1 MNKHFVFQDIRILYP
16 AIVRPKSKYG
26 GDGEEYGFV
35 MLVPK
40 SNKANLK
47 KFVEL
52 YNEMI
57 KEEFGK
63 KPAGLR
69 PPIGKPMEKAVLKD
83 GDEKYN
89 SVDIDKRPN
98 YEAYQGH
105 YFCNLSI
112 DATVGKIEAVDADR
126 QPVMAQEQ
134 IPSGAYGHVV
144 CECSTYKSPKWGPQF
159 TVRPILVQVTD
170 ISQPLGV
177 PRLSADDAAKL
188 LPGYEE
194 GNDDLDGLI

>member
-1 MNKHFVFQDIRILYP
+1 MNKHFTFQNIRILYP
-16 AIVRPKSKYG
+16 AILRPKTKYS

-40 SNKANLK
+40 KDRPQLK
-47 KFVEL
+47 RFLEH
-52 YNEMI
+52 YNSMV

-63 KPAGLR
+63 QPAGLR
-69 PPIGKPMEKAVLKD
+69 PAIGKPMEKAVLKD
-83 GDEKYN
+83 GDDKYN

-112 DATVGKIEAVDADR
+112 DATTGKIDAIDIDN
-126 QPVMAQEQ
+126 QPILSQEQ

-144 CECSTYKSPKWGPQF
+144 CECSCYRSPKWGAQF
-159 TVRPILVQVTD
+159 SVRPVLIQVTD
-170 ISQPLGV
+170 ISEPLGA
-177 PRLSADDAAKL
+177 PRLSAEDAAKL
-188 LPGYEE
+188 LPGYQETSDL
-194 GNDDLDGLI
+194 DDLF